1 MFCFAVSTIQF
12 DVWILDTC
20 YDNKFRIM
28 MLASVYLQ
36 LHLYSPI
43 VNKSHQ
49 KKEILIQ
56 T

>member
-1 MFCFAVSTIQF
+1 MQIKIIVASQS
-12 DVWILDTC
+12 
-20 YDNKFRIM
+20 IM
-28 MLASVYLQ
+28 QYG
-36 LHLYSPI
+36 PI